1 MGSIKNFNILVTPL
15 KRIKISKGDV
25 MHVMKKKDDGCKDFS
40 EAYFSWISNK
50 SIKAW
55 KYHSRMTM
63 NLVVPF
69 GQVRFVFYKKNK
81 YGYEEFQ
88 VEEIGVRRY
97 ARLTVPPG
105 LWFGFKGLYSPKSLI
120 LNISNVLHDE
130 KEVKRINLSAI
141 KYNWN
146 QK

>member
-1 MGSIKNFNILVTPL
+1 MGSIKNFNILITPL

-25 MHVMKKKDDGCKDFS
+25 LHAIKKKDEGFTEFG

-50 SIKAW
+50 VIKAW

-63 NLVVPF
+63 NLVVPV

-81 YGYEEFQ
+81 SGYEEFQ
-88 VEEIGVRRY
+88 AEEIGVRRY
-97 ARLTVPPG
+97 VRLTVPPG

-120 LNISNVLHDE
+120 LNISNIPHNE
-130 KEVKRINLSAI
+130 KEIKRINLSAI

-146 QK
+146 KK

>member
-1 MGSIKNFNILVTPL
+1 MGSIKHFNILVTPL
-15 KRIKISKGDV
+15 KRIKILKGDV
-25 MHVMKKKDDGCKDFS
+25 MHIMKKKDDGFKDFG
-40 EAYFSWISNK
+40 EAYFYWISNK

-81 YGYEEFQ
+81 FGHEEFQ

-97 ARLTVPPG
+97 VRLTVPPG
-105 LWFGFKGLYSPKSLI
+105 LWFGFKGLHSPRSLI
-120 LNISNVLHDE
+120 MNISNIPHSE
-130 KEVKRINLSAI
+130 KEVKRINLDAI
-141 KYNWN
+141 KYNW
-146 QK
+146 K